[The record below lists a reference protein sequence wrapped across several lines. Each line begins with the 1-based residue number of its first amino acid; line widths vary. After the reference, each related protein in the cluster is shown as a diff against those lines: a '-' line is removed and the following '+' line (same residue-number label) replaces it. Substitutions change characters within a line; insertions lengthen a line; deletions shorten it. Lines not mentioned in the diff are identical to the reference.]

1 MILLLDFLQLVL
13 ERLEMFDLIIRG
25 DQVVTPQGT
34 GAWDICILGETIAA
48 IAAPGNFDDNQAS
61 QVIDAKGK
69 IVIPG
74 GIDPHIHSL
83 WHIPPLE
90 EGGEVSWTDG
100 PDVVSKAAIHGGTTT
115 LLDFANWQQS
125 GTLEEVI
132 NIRKQD
138 WNGNCYADYGYHVML
153 QGAIPPEIL
162 PQIGEVIQE
171 GYPSI
176 KIFTTDI
183 TPSRRG
189 RKITH
194 GHIWEIFKVLK
205 KEGGIGAIHAED
217 DEIVMHMYDVLK
229 REGRTGFENLAEVH
243 NTMSEDLS
251 FRRIIRLAEHV
262 DGTPLYMMHVS
273 AATGV
278 AAIEAA
284 RAKGFPVYGETLH
297 QYLMFTH
304 EHYKRP
310 DGQIYHTYPSLKE
323 TSDQDALWEGQ
334 LRGSISTVATDEIC
348 CTLSTKTQ
356 GKKID
361 DTTGGN
367 AGCEPRV
374 SVMYTETVQKRG
386 YTLEKFTDLVSTN
399 AAKIMGMYP
408 KKGALAAGSDAD
420 ITVLDPSEKRIV
432 TAARLHET
440 DYTPWEGYEAGVW
453 PTVTVLRGKVM
464 MRDGEFL
471 GDRKDGKFIK
481 RKVDEAI
488 RSRPAL

>member
-1 MILLLDFLQLVL
+1 
-13 ERLEMFDLIIRG
+13 MFDLIIRG
-25 DQVVTPQGT
+25 DSVVTPQGT
-34 GAWDICILGETIAA
+34 GAYDICIEGGTIAA
-48 IAAPGNFDDNQAS
+48 MMRPGAGADDQAGR
-61 QVIDAKGK
+61 VIDATGK

-83 WHIPPLE
+83 WHIPAIE
-90 EGGEVSWTDG
+90 EGGDPSMTDG
-100 PDVVSKAAIHGGTTT
+100 PDVVSRAAIHGGTTT
-115 LLDFANWQQS
+115 LLDFANVLPGQ
-125 GTLEEVI
+125 TVEEAI

-138 WNGNCYADYGYHVML
+138 WTGKCYADYGYHIML
-153 QGAIPPEIL
+153 QGAIEPELL
-162 PQIGEVIQE
+162 PQIGEAIQD

-194 GHIWEIFKVLK
+194 GHIWEIFKVIK

-217 DEIVMHMYDVLK
+217 DEIVMHMYDVLT

-262 DGTPLYMMHVS
+262 EGTPLYMMHVS

-284 RAKGFPVYGETLH
+284 RAKGQPIYGETLH

-310 DGQIYHTYPSLKE
+310 NGQIYHTYQSLKE
-323 TSDQDALWEGQ
+323 TSDQDALWAGQ
-334 LRGSISTVATDEIC
+334 LNGSISSIATDEIC
-348 CTLSTKTQ
+348 CTLSTKVQ
-356 GKKID
+356 GSCID

-374 SVMYTETVQKRG
+374 AVMYTEMVEKRG
-386 YTLEKFTDLVSTN
+386 YSLAKFADLVSTN

-420 ITVLDPSEKRIV
+420 ITVLDTNESRTV

-440 DYTPWEGYEAGVW
+440 DYTPWEGYEAGAW
-453 PTVTVLRGKVM
+453 PTLTVLRGKVM
-464 MRDGEFL
+464 MEDGDFKGDVKDGEFL
-471 GDRKDGKFIK
+471 K
-481 RKVDEAI
+481 RKVAEEI
-488 RSRPAL
+488 RQRPAV

>member
-1 MILLLDFLQLVL
+1 
-13 ERLEMFDLIIRG
+13 MFDLIIRG

-34 GAWDICILGETIAA
+34 GAWDICIVGESIAA
-48 IAAPGNFDDNQAS
+48 IAAPGTFDDGQAG
-61 QVIDAKGK
+61 QVIDATGK

-83 WHIPPLE
+83 WHIPALE

-100 PDVVSKAAIHGGTTT
+100 PDVVSRAAIHGGTTT

-125 GTLEEVI
+125 GTIEEVI
-132 NIRKQD
+132 NVRKQD
-138 WNGNCYADYGYHVML
+138 WTGNCHTDYGYHIML

-162 PQIGEVIQE
+162 PQIGEAIQE

-183 TPSRRG
+183 TPSRKG

-194 GHIWEIFKVLK
+194 GHIWEVFKVLK
-205 KEGGIGAIHAED
+205 KEGGIAAIHAED
-217 DEIVMHMYDVLK
+217 DEIVMHMYDVLQ

-284 RAKGFPVYGETLH
+284 RAKGFPIYGETLH

-310 DGQIYHTYPSLKE
+310 NGQIYHTYPSLKE

-334 LRGSISTVATDEIC
+334 LRGSISAIATDEIC

-356 GKKID
+356 GHKID

-374 SVMYTETVQKRG
+374 SVMYTEMVKKRG
-386 YTLEKFTDLVSTN
+386 YSLAKFTDLVSTN

-408 KKGALAAGSDAD
+408 KKGALAASSDAD
-420 ITVLDPSEKRIV
+420 VTVLDPGEHRTI
-432 TAARLHET
+432 TAARLHEA
-440 DYTPWEGYEAGVW
+440 DYTPWEGYETDVW
-453 PTVTVLRGKVM
+453 PTLTVLRGKIM

-471 GDRKDGKFIK
+471 GERTDGKFLK
-481 RKVDEAI
+481 RKIDEAI
-488 RSRPAL
+488 RNRPVL

>member
-1 MILLLDFLQLVL
+1 
-13 ERLEMFDLIIRG
+13 MFDLIIRG
-25 DQVVTPQGT
+25 DRVVTPQGT

-48 IAAPGNFDDNQAS
+48 IAAPGNFDDSQAS

-217 DEIVMHMYDVLK
+217 DEIVMHMYDVLQ

-284 RAKGFPVYGETLH
+284 RAKGFPIYGETLH

-310 DGQIYHTYPSLKE
+310 NGQIYHTYPSLKE

-356 GKKID
+356 GKNID

-408 KKGALAAGSDAD
+408 KKGALAAGRDAD

-453 PTVTVLRGKVM
+453 PTLTVLRGKVM

-471 GDRKDGKFIK
+471 GDRKDGKIIK

>member
-1 MILLLDFLQLVL
+1 
-13 ERLEMFDLIIRG
+13 MFDLIIRG
-25 DQVVTPQGT
+25 DQVVTPEGS
-34 GAWDICILGETIAA
+34 GAWDICVRGETIAA
-48 IAAPGNFDDNQAS
+48 VAAPGIFDNSQAGR
-61 QVIDAKGK
+61 VIDATGK

-83 WHIPPLE
+83 WHIPASE
-90 EGGEVSWTDG
+90 EGGEVAMTDG
-100 PDVVSKAAIHGGTTT
+100 PDVVSRAAIHGGTTT
-115 LLDFANWQQS
+115 LLDFATWQHGQ
-125 GTLEEVI
+125 TIEEAV

-138 WNGNCYADYGYHVML
+138 WTGKCYTDYGYHIML
-153 QGAIPPEIL
+153 QGAITPGLL
-162 PQIGEVIQE
+162 PQIGEAIQE

-217 DEIVMHMYDVLK
+217 DEIVMHMYDVLT
-229 REGRTGFENLAEVH
+229 RQGRTGFENMAEVH
-243 NTMSEDLS
+243 NSMSEDLS

-278 AAIEAA
+278 AAVAAA
-284 RAKGFPVYGETLH
+284 RAKGFPIYGETLH

-310 DGQIYHTYPSLKE
+310 NGQIYHTYPSLKE
-323 TSDQDALWEGQ
+323 SSDQDALWAGQ
-334 LRGSISTVATDEIC
+334 LDGSISTIATDEIC

-356 GKKID
+356 GHRID

-374 SVMYTETVQKRG
+374 AVMYTEMVSKRG
-386 YTLEKFTDLVSTN
+386 YSLRKFTDLISTN
-399 AAKIMGMYP
+399 SAKIMGMYP

-420 ITVLDPSEKRIV
+420 IVVLDPAEKRTI

-440 DYTPWEGYEAGVW
+440 DYSPWEGYQADVW
-453 PTVTVLRGKVM
+453 PSLTVLRGKVM
-464 MRDGEFL
+464 MEAGEFL
-471 GDRKDGKFIK
+471 GDVTDGKLLMRKLAEDIK
-481 RKVDEAI
+481 N
-488 RSRPAL
+488 RPAL

>member
-1 MILLLDFLQLVL
+1 
-13 ERLEMFDLIIRG
+13 MFDLIIEG
-25 DQVVTPQGT
+25 DAVVTPQEA
-34 GAWDICILGETIAA
+34 GAKQIAIAGGKIAA
-48 IAAPGNFDDNQAS
+48 VAAPGTFGADAAGR
-61 QVIDAKGK
+61 VIDATGK
-69 IVIPG
+69 IVMPG

-90 EGGEVSWTDG
+90 EGGEVTYTDG
-100 PDVVSKAAIHGGTTT
+100 PDVVSRAAIHGGTTT
-115 LLDFANWQQS
+115 LLDFATVQPGQ
-125 GTLEEVI
+125 TVEEAV
-132 NIRKQD
+132 NIRSQD
-138 WNGNCYADYGYHVML
+138 WAGKCYADYGYHIML
-153 QGAIPPEIL
+153 QGAIPPELL
-162 PQIGEVIQE
+162 PQIAEVIQE
-171 GYPSI
+171 GHPSI

-217 DEIVMHMYDVLK
+217 DEIVMHMYDVLT
-229 REGRTGFENLAEVH
+229 REGRTGFENMAEVH

-278 AAIEAA
+278 AAIENA
-284 RAKGFPVYGETLH
+284 RSRGFPIYGETLH

-310 DGQIYHTYPSLKE
+310 NGQIYHTYPSLKE
-323 TSDQDALWEGQ
+323 TSDQDALWAGQ
-334 LRGSISTVATDEIC
+334 LSGAISTVATDEIC

-356 GKKID
+356 GCRID

-374 SVMYTETVQKRG
+374 AVIYSETVVKRG
-386 YTLEKFTDLVSTN
+386 YSLNKFVDLVSTN
-399 AAKIMGMYP
+399 AAKIMGLYP
-408 KKGALAAGSDAD
+408 RKGAIAAGSDAD
-420 ITVLDPSEKRIV
+420 ITVLDPAESRTI

-440 DYTPWEGYEAGVW
+440 DYTPWEGYEAEAW
-453 PTVTVLRGKVM
+453 PTLTVLRGKVM
-464 MRDGEFL
+464 MEDGEFR
-471 GDRKDGKFIK
+471 GDIKDGKILK
-481 RKVDEAI
+481 RKIDEAI

>member
-1 MILLLDFLQLVL
+1 
-13 ERLEMFDLIIRG
+13 MFDLILRG

-34 GAWDICILGETIAA
+34 GAWDVCVKGDTIAA
-48 IAAPGNFDDNQAS
+48 IAAPGTFADEQAGR
-61 QVIDAKGK
+61 VIDARGK

-74 GIDPHIHSL
+74 GIDPHIHSS
-83 WHIPPLE
+83 WYIPAIE
-90 EGGEVSWTDG
+90 EGGEVTMTDG
-100 PDVVSKAAIHGGTTT
+100 PDIVSRAAIHGGTTT
-115 LLDFANWQQS
+115 LLDFATWQQDR
-125 GTLEEVI
+125 TIEEVI
-132 NIRKQD
+132 NVRKQD
-138 WNGNCYADYGYHVML
+138 WTGKCYTDYGYHIML
-153 QGAIPPEIL
+153 QGAIPPEVL
-162 PQIGEVIQE
+162 PQVAEAIQD

-183 TPSRRG
+183 TPSRKG

-217 DEIVMHMYDVLK
+217 DEIVMHMYDVLQ

-243 NTMSEDLS
+243 NSMSEDLS
-251 FRRIIRLAEHV
+251 FRRIILLAEHV

-273 AATGV
+273 AASGV

-284 RAKGFPVYGETLH
+284 RAKGFPIYGETLH

-310 DGQIYHTYPSLKE
+310 NGQIYHTYPSLKE

-356 GKKID
+356 GHRID

-374 SVMYTETVQKRG
+374 SVMYTEMVKKRG
-386 YTLEKFTDLVSTN
+386 YSLAKFTDLVSAN

-420 ITVLDPSEKRIV
+420 ITVLDPGQKRTV
-432 TAARLHET
+432 TAARLQES
-440 DYTPWEGYEAGVW
+440 DYTPWEGYEAEVW
-453 PTVTVLRGKVM
+453 PSLTVLRGKVM
-464 MRDGEFL
+464 MQDGEFY
-471 GDRKDGKFIK
+471 GDVKDGQMLK

-488 RSRPAL
+488 RNRPVI

>member
-1 MILLLDFLQLVL
+1 
-13 ERLEMFDLIIRG
+13 MFDLIVRG

-34 GAWDICILGETIAA
+34 GAWDVCVKGDTIAS
-48 IAAPGNFDDNQAS
+48 IAAPGTFDDSMAGR
-61 QVIDAKGK
+61 VIDATGK

-74 GIDPHIHSL
+74 GIDPHIHSM
-83 WHIPPLE
+83 WHIPAIE
-90 EGGEVSWTDG
+90 EGGEVTMTDG
-100 PDVVSKAAIHGGTTT
+100 PDIVSRAAIHGGTTT
-115 LLDFANWQQS
+115 LLDFATWQQ
-125 GTLEEVI
+125 GRTIEEVI
-132 NIRKQD
+132 NVRKQD
-138 WNGNCYADYGYHVML
+138 WTGKCYTDYGYHIML
-153 QGAIPPEIL
+153 QGAIPPEVL
-162 PQIGEVIQE
+162 PQVGEAIQD

-183 TPSRRG
+183 TPSRKG
-189 RKITH
+189 RKITY

-217 DEIVMHMYDVLK
+217 DEIVMHMYDVLQ
-229 REGRTGFENLAEVH
+229 REGRMGFENLAEVH
-243 NTMSEDLS
+243 NSMSEDLS

-273 AATGV
+273 AASGV

-284 RAKGFPVYGETLH
+284 RAKGFPIYGETLH

-310 DGQIYHTYPSLKE
+310 NGQIYHTYPSLKE

-356 GKKID
+356 GHRID

-374 SVMYTETVQKRG
+374 SVMYTEMVKKRG
-386 YTLEKFTDLVSTN
+386 YSLSKFTDLVSTN

-408 KKGALAAGSDAD
+408 KKGALAVGSDAD
-420 ITVLDPSEKRIV
+420 ITVLDPGQKRTV

-440 DYTPWEGYEAGVW
+440 DYTPWEGYEAEVW
-453 PTVTVLRGKVM
+453 PSLTVLRGKVM

-471 GDRKDGKFIK
+471 GDVKDGQMLK

-488 RSRPAL
+488 RNRPVV

>member
-1 MILLLDFLQLVL
+1 
-13 ERLEMFDLIIRG
+13 MFDLIIRG

-34 GAWDICILGETIAA
+34 GAWDICVTGETIAA
-48 IAAPGNFDDNQAS
+48 VASPGAFDSSQAG
-61 QVIDAKGK
+61 QVIDATGK
-69 IVIPG
+69 IIIPG

-138 WNGNCYADYGYHVML
+138 WSGNCYTDYGYHVML

-194 GHIWEIFKVLK
+194 GHIWEIFKILK

-284 RAKGFPVYGETLH
+284 RAKGFPIYGETLH

-310 DGQIYHTYPSLKE
+310 NGQIYHTYPSLKE

-348 CTLSTKTQ
+348 CTLSAKTQ
-356 GKKID
+356 GSQID

-374 SVMYTETVQKRG
+374 SVMYTETVKKRG

-399 AAKIMGMYP
+399 AAKLMGMYP

-420 ITVLDPSEKRIV
+420 ITVLDPSEKRTV

-440 DYTPWEGYEAGVW
+440 DYTPWEGYEAEVW
-453 PTVTVLRGKVM
+453 PTLTVLRGKIM
-464 MRDGEFL
+464 MQNGEFL
-471 GDRKDGKFIK
+471 GDRKDGKFLK
-481 RKVDEAI
+481 RKVDESI
-488 RSRPAL
+488 RNRPVI

>member
-1 MILLLDFLQLVL
+1 
-13 ERLEMFDLIIRG
+13 
-25 DQVVTPQGT
+25 
-34 GAWDICILGETIAA
+34 
-48 IAAPGNFDDNQAS
+48 
-61 QVIDAKGK
+61 
-69 IVIPG
+69 
-74 GIDPHIHSL
+74 
-83 WHIPPLE
+83 
-90 EGGEVSWTDG
+90 
-100 PDVVSKAAIHGGTTT
+100 
-115 LLDFANWQQS
+115 
-125 GTLEEVI
+125 
-132 NIRKQD
+132 
-138 WNGNCYADYGYHVML
+138 
-153 QGAIPPEIL
+153 
-162 PQIGEVIQE
+162 
-171 GYPSI
+171 
-176 KIFTTDI
+176 
-183 TPSRRG
+183 
-189 RKITH
+189 
-194 GHIWEIFKVLK
+194 
-205 KEGGIGAIHAED
+205 
-217 DEIVMHMYDVLK
+217 MHMYDVLQ

-251 FRRIIRLAEHV
+251 YRRIIRLAEHV

-284 RAKGFPVYGETLH
+284 RAKGFPIYGETLH

-310 DGQIYHTYPSLKE
+310 NGQIYHTYPSLKE

-356 GKKID
+356 GKNID

-420 ITVLDPSEKRIV
+420 ITIFDPSKRCIIS
-432 TAARLHET
+432 AKEQET
-440 DYTPWEGYEAGVW
+440 PAGWSPYDGLEVHGW
-453 PTVTVLRGKVM
+453 PTSVVSRGDIIMSEGSISAVAG
-464 MRDGEFL
+464 RGS
-471 GDRKDGKFIK
+471 FI
-481 RKVDEAI
+481 RRLAGLQE
-488 RSRPAL
+488 L